1 MRTEMDGWHLRM
13 RSDSVLRPEPS
24 VLGPSGWASFILIL
38 VVGAACTTVPVT
50 GRSQLM
56 LVSQQEEAQMGAAAF
71 QQLARDESGKG
82 RMVSAERDPA
92 LHQRIRG
99 VGDRIIRAAGLQN
112 AYAWEYLI
120 VRSSEV
126 NAAAIAGGKIIVY
139 TGILPVAAGDA
150 GLATV
155 LGHEVGHVLAHHTGE
170 RLSQAGLT
178 EAALGATAAALS
190 GGTGGGAGAQTAM
203 AVFGLG
209 AQYGILL
216 PYARAQESEA
226 DHIGLILMAKAGYD
240 PHEAVNLWHRME
252 QQGGSSP
259 PAFLSTHP
267 SHGTRIAQ
275 LTEWM
280 GDAWKY
286 YQDPHLPLPGT
297 R

>member
-1 MRTEMDGWHLRM
+1 VRL
-13 RSDSVLRPEPS
+13 SVLPA
-24 VLGPSGWASFILIL
+24 LL
-38 VVGAACTTVPVT
+38 VSLLVAACATVPVT

-56 LVSQQEEAQMGAAAF
+56 LVSQQEEAQMGSAAF

-82 RMVSAERDPA
+82 RMVTPERDPA

-120 VRSSEV
+120 VRSPDV

-139 TGILPVAAGDA
+139 TGILPVAASDA
-150 GLATV
+150 GLAVV

-170 RLSQAGLT
+170 RLSQSGLT
-178 EAALGATAAALS
+178 EAALGATASALS

-209 AQYGILL
+209 AQYGVLL

-240 PHEAVNLWHRME
+240 PHEAVGLWQRME

-259 PAFLSTHP
+259 PQFLSTHP

-275 LTEWM
+275 LQQWM
-280 GDAWKY
+280 PEALRY
-286 YQDPHLPLPGT
+286 HQNPNLPLPGA